1 MIHVFKINHLNIHES
16 YFKGKVEFS
25 GDKYTINIQDERRGK
40 VLKLPFQLK
49 KKQKVLV
56 RFLGPNNLAVED
68 LLPFEGE
75 SKWFEVD
82 STSIT
87 FFIVDHQDES
97 DTLEIINDLSEA

>member
-1 MIHVFKINHLNIHES
+1 M
-16 YFKGKVEFS
+16 KVTS
-25 GDKYTINIQDERRGK
+25 K
-40 VLKLPFQLK
+40 VNSQTSISIK
-49 KKQKVLV
+49 KETKVLV

-68 LLPFEGE
+68 LLPFEEE

-97 DTLEIINDLSEA
+97 DTLEIINDLAEA

>member
-1 MIHVFKINHLNIHES
+1 MQFSFIFEKVKTIMTHVFKIDHLNIHES
-16 YFKGKVEFS
+16 YFK
-25 GDKYTINIQDERRGK
+25 GK

-56 RFLGPNNLAVED
+56 RFSGPNNLAVED

-75 SKWFEVD
+75 SKWFEVN

-97 DTLEIINDLSEA
+97 DTLEIINDLAEA

>member
-1 MIHVFKINHLNIHES
+1 MIKNYNLLLSSKRLNRLWSMCSKLIIQI
-16 YFKGKVEFS
+16 FMKVTS
-25 GDKYTINIQDERRGK
+25 K
-40 VLKLPFQLK
+40 VNSQTSISIK
-49 KKQKVLV
+49 KETKVLV

-68 LLPFEGE
+68 LLPFEEE

-97 DTLEIINDLSEA
+97 DTLEIINDLAEA